1 MSDFEKLFQA
11 LGRSGVR
18 FIVIG
23 GFAATLHGS
32 AHLTLDLDIVYSRDP
47 ENLKRLVSALAPF
60 QPYLRGAPPG
70 LPFLWDAE
78 TLRRGLNFTLTTTL
92 GDIDVLGEITEGG
105 TYEDLLP
112 HTDVVRVFE
121 MECRCLSL
129 RRLIQVKR
137 AAGRPKDFEVVAELE
152 AILEELGEEGIETS

>member
-1 MSDFEKLFQA
+1 VSDFEKLFQA
-11 LGRSGVR
+11 LGRGDVQ

-23 GFAATLHGS
+23 GFAAILHGS
-32 AHLTLDLDIVYSRDP
+32 AHLTVDLDIAYSREPD
-47 ENLKRLVSALAPF
+47 NLSRLASALAPF
-60 QPYLRGAPPG
+60 QPYPRGAPAG

-78 TLRRGLNFTLTTTL
+78 TLLRGLNFTLTTTL
-92 GDIDVLGEITEGG
+92 GDIDVLGEISGGG

-112 HTDVVRVFE
+112 HTFVVRVFGV
-121 MECRCLSL
+121 ECRCLGL

-152 AILEELGEEGIETS
+152 AILEERGDEGVEPP